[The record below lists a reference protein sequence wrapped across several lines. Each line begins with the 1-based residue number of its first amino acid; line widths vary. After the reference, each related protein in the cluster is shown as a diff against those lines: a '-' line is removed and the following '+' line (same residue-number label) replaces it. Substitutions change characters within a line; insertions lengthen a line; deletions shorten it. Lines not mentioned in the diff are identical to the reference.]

1 MFAWEHSGRRSVA
14 ADDPQNGP
22 LDCPAWADVTPAGA
36 LGLLAGPYDAVHPV
50 DLGEIERVVWV
61 LRV

>member
-22 LDCPAWADVTPAGA
+22 LDCPAWADGTPAGYLPA
-36 LGLLAGPYDAVHPV
+36 LWGYWLAHMMRC
-50 DLGEIERVVWV
+50 IQSTWERSNV
-61 LRV
+61 